1 MEPNE
6 KKVMVMVV
14 EEKEIKKPER
24 KIVTVECSS
33 VKRYGE
39 TETHVLSLTPEQY
52 RLMQWLSD
60 NDFFDESFEWYDGKP
75 EVEIEE
81 I

>member
-6 KKVMVMVV
+6 KKIAVMVF
-14 EEKEIKKPER
+14 EEKEIKKAER
-24 KIVTVECSS
+24 KIITIEYADWH
-33 VKRYGE
+33 KE
-39 TETHVLSLTPEQY
+39 TETHVLSLTPDQY

-60 NDFFDESFEWYDGKP
+60 NDFFDESLEWNDGTP
-75 EVEIEE
+75 EIKIEE

>member
-6 KKVMVMVV
+6 KKIAIMVV
-14 EEKEIKKPER
+14 EEKENKKPER
-24 KIVTVECSS
+24 KIVTIEYEESWN
-33 VKRYGE
+33 RE
-39 TETHVLSLTPEQY
+39 DETHVLSLTPDQY
-52 RLMQWLSD
+52 RLMQWLTD
-60 NDFFDESFEWYDGKP
+60 NDFFNESLDWHDGKP

>member
-6 KKVMVMVV
+6 KKIAIMVV
-14 EEKEIKKPER
+14 EEKEIKKTEK
-24 KIVTVECSS
+24 KIVTIEYQDM
-33 VKRYGE
+33 YGN
-39 TETHVLSLTPEQY
+39 TETHVLSLTPDQY
-52 RLMQWLSD
+52 RLIKWLSD
-60 NDFFDESFEWYDGKP
+60 NELLWDELEWHDGKP

>member
-6 KKVMVMVV
+6 KKIAIMVV

-24 KIVTVECSS
+24 KVVTIEYEGSWNHED
-33 VKRYGE
+33 E
-39 TETHVLSLTPEQY
+39 TRILSLTPDQY
-52 RLMQWLSD
+52 RLLQWLSD
-60 NDFFDESFEWYDGKP
+60 NAFLDESLNWHDGKP
-75 EVEIEE
+75 EVKIEE

>member
-14 EEKEIKKPER
+14 EEMENKKLER
-24 KIVTVECSS
+24 KIVTIEY
-33 VKRYGE
+33 KRGWGRE
-39 TETHVLSLTPEQY
+39 DETHVLSLTPEQY
-52 RLMQWLSD
+52 RLMQWLSE
-60 NDFFDESFEWYDGKP
+60 NDFFDESLYWYDGKP